1 MIGPTLKPQNVYDSK
16 KKDIPTNE
24 GENKTPFF
32 VIICGSKDVL
42 MN

>member
-1 MIGPTLKPQNVYDSK
+1 MIVG
-16 KKDIPTNE
+16 KKDVPTNE